1 MALSRARIGL
11 FVFGNFKFI
20 KDVILEKITEGRDPN
35 ITDLWL
41 RIINLAQVKGVL
53 NDYIG
58 LLCHSHK
65 KKVQIRSVEDWRK
78 VSGGG
83 CD

>member
-20 KDVILEKITEGRDPN
+20 KDVILEKITEGRDAN

-41 RIINLAQVKGVL
+41 RIINLAQTKGVL

-58 LLCHSHK
+58 L
-65 KKVQIRSVEDWRK
+65 
-78 VSGGG
+78 
-83 CD
+83 

>member
-20 KDVILEKITEGRDPN
+20 KDVIFEKIREGKDPN

-41 RIINLAQVKGVL
+41 RIIDLANTKGVL

-58 LLCHSHK
+58 L
-65 KKVQIRSVEDWRK
+65 
-78 VSGGG
+78 
-83 CD
+83 